1 MRLAFLVQRAN
12 FYRLYAPIV
21 DEALRQRWDVECWH
35 DYSQARHG
43 QKGYNFPALESAP
56 RFVHGTPGFR
66 TYQGTTELRVWLQQG
81 RTDAVVSL
89 GPRSVEL
96 GTHTTASSVT
106 WVMLQHALSNFVAY
120 GPDGFLGSDGVALYS
135 DHWTDL
141 ALDYF
146 GERRVGPLDEKAEQ
160 EIRNKALAVG
170 FPEMEAASRID
181 PSEVRRRFGIPADR
195 PVVVLLPYSYGYGLA
210 SFRATHIGQQRS
222 RRQVAASLARQVWLD
237 VRVVNAV
244 RAFCRRNGAHLI
256 VKSRMKRRPPAYT
269 RAMADTHV
277 YDESVYPATILE
289 TLRTASLCIGFYSTT
304 VHEAA
309 YLGVPYLSIRPN
321 DGDVR
326 GDRALQRVFLDRSK
340 SSFDFPGVATV
351 LEQREAIGD
360 LPGKTLDGFSM
371 DRRAR
376 AAYVEKFLSS
386 DDGRSSARIL
396 NEIGRMKR

>member
-35 DYSQARHG
+35 DYSQARRG

-66 TYQGTTELRVWLQQG
+66 TYQGAPELRAWLQQD
-81 RTDAVVSL
+81 RTDAVISL
-89 GPRSVEL
+89 APRSVEL
-96 GTHTTASSVT
+96 GQDATPSSVT

-141 ALDYF
+141 ALEYF
-146 GERRVGPLDEKAEQ
+146 RERRVGAVDEAVEHA
-160 EIRNKALAVG
+160 IRNKTLAVG

-181 PSEVRRRFGIPADR
+181 PARVRRPLGIPADR
-195 PVVVLLPYSYGYGLA
+195 PVVVLLPYSYGFGPS
-210 SFRATHIGQQRS
+210 SFRATHTGQPES
-222 RRQVAASLARQVWLD
+222 PRQLAATLARQVWLD

-256 VKSRMKRRPPAYT
+256 VKSRMKRRPPVYT
-269 RAMADTHV
+269 RAMADTHL

-289 TLRTASLCIGFYSTT
+289 TLRIASLCIGFYSTT

-309 YLGVPYLSIRPN
+309 YLGVPYLSVRPP

-340 SSFDFPGVATV
+340 SSFDFPGVSTV
-351 LEQREAIGD
+351 LEQRAAIAH
-360 LPGKTLDGFSM
+360 LPETRLDDFAM
-371 DRRAR
+371 DPQAR
-376 AAYVEKFLSS
+376 AAYVEKFLSA
-386 DDGRSSARIL
+386 DDGHSSERL
-396 NEIGRMKR
+396 LDEIRRMKR

>member
-21 DEALRQRWDVECWH
+21 DEAMRRGWDVECWH

-66 TYQGTTELRVWLQQG
+66 TYQGSSELRVFLQQG
-81 RTDAVVSL
+81 RTDTVVSL
-89 GPRSVEL
+89 NPRSAEL
-96 GTHTTASSVT
+96 GDATPTSVT

-120 GPDGFLGSDGVALYS
+120 GHGGFLGSDGVALYS
-135 DHWTDL
+135 EHWADL
-141 ALDYF
+141 ALEYF
-146 GERRVGPLDEKAEQ
+146 RERRLLPPGDETEQ
-160 EIRNKALAVG
+160 EIRNKAWAVG
-170 FPEMEAASRID
+170 FPEMEAARLID
-181 PSEVRRRFGIPADR
+181 PTEVRRRLGIAADH
-195 PVVVLLPYSYGYGLA
+195 PVVVLLPYGYGFGLS
-210 SFRATHIGQQRS
+210 SFRATHTGQQRS
-222 RRQVAASLARQVWLD
+222 RWQVAASLVRQVWLD

-256 VKSRMKRRPPAYT
+256 VKSRMKRRPPVYT
-269 RAMADTHV
+269 RAIADTHL

-289 TLRTASLCIGFYSTT
+289 TLRIASLCIGFYSTT

-309 YLGVPYLSIRPN
+309 YLGVPYLSIRPS

-340 SSFDFPGVATV
+340 GSFDFPGVATV
-351 LEQREAIGD
+351 LEHEEAIDG
-360 LPGKTLDGFSM
+360 LPEKRLDQFVM
-371 DRRAR
+371 DRQAR
-376 AAYVEKFLSS
+376 AAYVEKFLCS
-386 DDGRSSARIL
+386 DDGHSSARVL
-396 NEIGRMKR
+396 DEIRRMKR